1 MTFTFTMDAFPDYTK
16 FDKTKKVFCAIQ
28 IIGDENVVPS
38 ETTDESH
45 TDEAVV
51 DPGLT
56 VEDSVSVKDAD
67 GKVTSTIRFGRN
79 LGVSQTR
86 ANFDFSGTVYS
97 QATAPSENVLG
108 SNTGHY
114 IPFTLGAEGA
124 SLTYTFKENED
135 AEAKAV
141 TIESGTTGYFGVDSS
156 DPIWTVKI
164 NGTEFTLD
172 FTKCNLK

>member
-45 TDEAVV
+45 TDDEAYIPKLKV
-51 DPGLT
+51 D
-56 VEDSVSVKDAD
+56 DSVPVKDD
-67 GKVTSTIRFGRN
+67 NGKVTSSVRYGRN
-79 LGVSQTR
+79 LSVSQTR
-86 ANFDFSGTVYS
+86 ANFDFYGTVYS

-114 IPFTLGAEGA
+114 IPFTLGTDGA
-124 SLTYTFKENED
+124 SLTYIFKENED
-135 AEAKAV
+135 AEVKTV
-141 TIESGTTGYFGVDSS
+141 TVASGTTGYFGVDSS